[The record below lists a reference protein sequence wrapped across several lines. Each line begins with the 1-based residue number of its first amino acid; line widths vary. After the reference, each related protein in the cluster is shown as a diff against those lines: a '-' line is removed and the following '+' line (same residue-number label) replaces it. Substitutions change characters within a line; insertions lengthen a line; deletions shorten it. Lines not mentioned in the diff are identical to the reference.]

1 MKRINRYISFLI
13 AIFLIQPLAIPI
25 VVGQERQYTKKFHE
39 EYQVGAGDVLRIEN
53 IYGNVTINNWN
64 QNKVLID
71 VVVTLNGES
80 EEKADRILGYVNV
93 DFFNKNNEIRAIT
106 VLDNKFNSNQVF
118 GNAGRKKFS
127 IDYTVHMPES
137 MQLTLVNKYGDAAI
151 NELSGLIHVN
161 IKYGNFRAN
170 RLKRTENKPL
180 SQIILAYGNATIDEC
195 QWLKVDM
202 KYSKMSLEKAKAL
215 IVISKYS
222 KLMLSEGSSL
232 VSDAKYDTYEIGT
245 IVNFAGTGAY
255 TNYRFDKIS
264 NKIDL
269 NLRYSD
275 CRVDFIPK
283 NFESIK
289 IVNSYGSI
297 RLGIDEGASYQIDG
311 TARFSKILYPEKN
324 ARVSRIVENT
334 QMQVSGRIGKDEKIS
349 SRVRV
354 ITEFG
359 NVILQK

>member
-1 MKRINRYISFLI
+1 MNRYFSFLV
-13 AIFLIQPLAIPI
+13 AVFLIQILAIQI
-25 VVGQERQYTKKFHE
+25 VAGQERQYTKKFHE

-53 IYGNVTINNWN
+53 IYGNVTIKNWN
-64 QNKVLID
+64 QDRVVID
-71 VVVTLNGES
+71 VVATLEGES
-80 EEKADRILGYVNV
+80 KEKADRILGYVNV
-93 DFFNKNNEIRAIT
+93 DFSYKDKEIRAIT
-106 VLDNKFNSNQVF
+106 VLDNRFNSNQVF

-127 IDYTVHMPES
+127 IDYTVNMPES

-151 NELSGLIHVN
+151 NELSGLIDVN
-161 IKYGNFRAN
+161 IKYGNLRAN
-170 RLKRTENKPL
+170 RLKRTDNKPL
-180 SQIILAYGNATIDEC
+180 SQIVLAYGNATVDEC
-195 QWLKVDM
+195 QWLKVDI
-202 KYSKMSLEKAKAL
+202 KYSKMSIEKAKAL

-245 IVNFAGTGAY
+245 LVNFAGTGAY

-275 CRVDFIPK
+275 CRVDFVPE
-283 NFESIK
+283 NFESIE
-289 IVNSYGSI
+289 IDNSYGSI
-297 RLGIDEGASYQIDG
+297 RLGIDEGASYQLDG
-311 TARFSKILYPEKN
+311 TARFSKILYPEDN

-354 ITEFG
+354 STEFG
-359 NVILQK
+359 NVVLQK

>member
-1 MKRINRYISFLI
+1 MNRYFSFLV
-13 AIFLIQPLAIPI
+13 AVFLIQILAIQI
-25 VVGQERQYTKKFHE
+25 VAGQERQYTKKFHE
-39 EYQVGAGDVLRIEN
+39 EYQIGAGDVLRIEN
-53 IYGNVTINNWN
+53 IYGNVTIKNWN
-64 QNKVLID
+64 QDRVVID
-71 VVVTLNGES
+71 VVATLEGES
-80 EEKADRILGYVNV
+80 KEKADRILGYVNV
-93 DFFNKNNEIRAIT
+93 DFSYKEKEIRAIT
-106 VLDNKFNSNQVF
+106 VLDNRFNSNQVF

-127 IDYTVHMPES
+127 IDYTVNMPES

-151 NELSGLIHVN
+151 NELSGLIDVN
-161 IKYGNFRAN
+161 IKYGNLRAN
-170 RLKRTENKPL
+170 RLKRTDNKPL
-180 SQIILAYGNATIDEC
+180 SQIVLAYGNATVDEC

-202 KYSKMSLEKAKAL
+202 KYSKMSIEKAKAL

-245 IVNFAGTGAY
+245 LVNFAGTGAY

-275 CRVDFIPK
+275 CRVDFVPA
-283 NFESIK
+283 NFESIE
-289 IVNSYGSI
+289 IDNSYGSI
-297 RLGIDEGASYQIDG
+297 RLGIDEGASYQLDG
-311 TARFSKILYPEKN
+311 TARFSKILYPEDN

-349 SRVRV
+349 SRVHV
-354 ITEFG
+354 STEFG
-359 NVILQK
+359 NVVLQK